1 MRRHTAVF
9 LALALAAGAAQAQ
22 QAPARVIAP
31 DSSAEKGAKDP
42 DKARLEISGKVQLD
56 MIYDFKRVDPQWNMT
71 LRPSKIPVNCPGDA
85 GCGKDGETVMSVRQS
100 SIAFKGFVPT
110 TAGEIKTELSLD
122 LFNVG
127 SANTAFR
134 LLNAWAE
141 LGSWG
146 AGQTY
151 TLFMNIDT
159 FPNTI
164 DYWGPA
170 GMIFIRNPQLRYTS
184 ALGGGSKLQFSL
196 EAPYSAIDT
205 GKVAVAD
212 PTLNVVGRTKLPDVV
227 AKWSQESDRFTV
239 QLAGVAR
246 WIGYETPSNP
256 NNDPSGNKTGYGVNV
271 NGWYNLFKDSKDR
284 ITGQLIYGKGI
295 ASYMNDGGVDLAPNG
310 DLTAAETVKT
320 KAGFLYYDHY
330 WSEKWSSSFGGS
342 MHEQENTDGQLGNAF
357 HKGSYAS
364 ANLLF
369 YPAKNVLT
377 GGEILFG
384 KRENK
389 NGDKGDDSR
398 IQFSV
403 QYKF

>member
-1 MRRHTAVF
+1 VGR
-9 LALALAAGAAQAQ
+9 LAIGYALVLAAGAALA

-31 DSSAEKGAKDP
+31 DSSAESGAKDA

-56 MIYDFKRVDPQWNMT
+56 MIYDFKRVDPTWNTT

-100 SIAFKGFVPT
+100 AIAFKGFIPT
-110 TAGEIKTELSLD
+110 TAGEIKTEVSLD

-134 LLNAWAE
+134 LLNAYAE
-141 LGSWG
+141 LGNWG

-151 TLFMNIDT
+151 TLFMNIDG
-159 FPNTI
+159 FPNTL

-170 GMIFIRNPQLRYTS
+170 GMIYIRNPQLRYTS
-184 ALGGGSKLQFSL
+184 SLGGGSKLAFSL

-205 GKVAVAD
+205 GKVTVAD

-227 AKWSQESDRFTV
+227 AKWSQESDRFTLE
-239 QLAGVAR
+239 LAGVAR

-310 DLTAAETVKT
+310 SVTAAETVKT
-320 KAGFLYYDHY
+320 KAGFLYYDRY

-342 MHEQENTDGQLGNAF
+342 THVQDNTDGQLGNAF

-364 ANLLF
+364 ANLLY
-369 YPAKNVLT
+369 YPAKNVVT
-377 GGEILFG
+377 GGELLWG
-384 KRENK
+384 KHELND
-389 NGDKGDDSR
+389 GSTGTDSR
-398 IQFSV
+398 LQFSV
-403 QYKF
+403 QFKF

>member
-1 MRRHTAVF
+1 MKRHAVF
-9 LALALAAGAAQAQ
+9 FALAFAAGAAQAQ
-22 QAPARVIAP
+22 APVVAP
-31 DSSAEKGAKDP
+31 DTAGTKGMKDA
-42 DKARLEISGKVQLD
+42 DKARLEVSGKVQLD
-56 MIYDFKRVDPQWNMT
+56 MIYDFKRVDPSWNMT

-85 GCGKDGETVMSVRQS
+85 GCGKDGESILSVRQS

-110 TAGEIKTELSLD
+110 ELGQLKTELSLD

-134 LLNAWAE
+134 LLNAYAE
-141 LGSWG
+141 LGNWG

-164 DYWGPA
+164 DYWGPN
-170 GMIFIRNPQLRYTS
+170 GMIFIRNPQVRYT
-184 ALGGGSKLQFSL
+184 APLGGGSKLMFSL

-205 GKVAVAD
+205 GKVSVAD
-212 PTLNVVGRTKLPDVV
+212 PALNVVGRTKLPDVV
-227 AKWSQESDRFTV
+227 AKWSQESDRYTF

-246 WIGYETPSNP
+246 WIGYETPSSP
-256 NNDPSGNKTGYGVNV
+256 NNDPSGNKTGYGINV
-271 NGWYNLFKDSKDR
+271 NGWYNVMKDSKDR

-310 DLTAAETVKT
+310 SLTAAETVKT

-330 WSEKWSSSFGGS
+330 WNTKWSSSIGGS
-342 MHEQENTDGQLGNAF
+342 THVQDNTDGQLGNAF

-364 ANLLF
+364 TNLLY
-369 YPAKNVLT
+369 YPAKNVMVGAELLW
-377 GGEILFG
+377 GRHELMDGSS
-384 KRENK
+384 N
-389 NGDKGDDSR
+389 NDSR
-398 IQFSV
+398 IQFSTR
-403 QYKF
+403 FNF

>member
-1 MRRHTAVF
+1 MERRF
-9 LALALAAGAAQAQ
+9 IGFALALATGAALA

-31 DSSAEKGAKDP
+31 ESGAEQGAKDA

-56 MIYDFKRVDPQWNMT
+56 MIQDFKRVDPQWNMT

-85 GCGKDGETVMSVRQS
+85 GCGKNGESIMSVRQS
-100 SIAFKGFVPT
+100 SIAFKGFIPT
-110 TAGEIKTELSLD
+110 TAGEIKTEISLD

-134 LLNAWAE
+134 LLNAYAE
-141 LGSWG
+141 LGHWG

-151 TLFMNIDT
+151 TLFMNIDA

-170 GMIFIRNPQLRYTS
+170 GMIFIRNPQLRYTTP
-184 ALGGGSKLQFSL
+184 LGGGSKLMFSL

-205 GKVAVAD
+205 GKVSVAD
-212 PTLNVVGRTKLPDVV
+212 PSLNVVGRTKLPDVV
-227 AKWSQESDRFTV
+227 AKWSQESDRFTF

-246 WIGYETPSNP
+246 WVGYETPSNP
-256 NNDPSGNKTGYGVNV
+256 DNNPSGNKTGYGVNV
-271 NGWYNLFKDSKDR
+271 TGWYNVMKDSKDR

-310 DLTAAETVKT
+310 DLTAAELVKT

-330 WSEKWSSSFGGS
+330 WNDKWSSSFGGS
-342 MHEQENTDGQLGNAF
+342 AHVQDNTDGQLDNAF

-364 ANLLF
+364 VNLLY

-377 GGEILFG
+377 GAEFLWG
-384 KRENK
+384 KREDK
-389 NGDKGDDSR
+389 NGNTGDDNR
-398 IQFSV
+398 LQFSV